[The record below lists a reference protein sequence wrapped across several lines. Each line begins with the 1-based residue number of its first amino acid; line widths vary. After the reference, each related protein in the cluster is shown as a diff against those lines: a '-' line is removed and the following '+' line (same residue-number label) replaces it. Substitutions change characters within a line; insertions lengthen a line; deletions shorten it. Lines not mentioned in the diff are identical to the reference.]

1 MTVRWTWI
9 ILLLTGLCEAAAA
22 GDMPQ
27 DQKQFIEVVERF
39 HGAKADSDMAK
50 NATRLQRAKAICA
63 AIRTPVV
70 QNWTGTVFKVSTN
83 REGKGVLELTLS
95 THMRITT
102 WNDSIADVGDRT
114 LIDPKS
120 PLFDQTVLLKKN
132 QEVLFSGSF
141 IPDPTDC
148 FREIS
153 MTLSESMDEPEF
165 LFRFSDIAPVPY
177 QIAPYQGTSITE
189 HFEQCTWPAL
199 ICESNSPSVAPLNSV
214 PIGARLKQMWR

>member
-1 MTVRWTWI
+1 MTVRLTWI

-27 DQKQFIEVVERF
+27 DQKQFIEIVERF
-39 HGAKADSDMAK
+39 HGAYTQAANDIAK
-50 NATRLQRAKAICA
+50 DATRLQRAKAICA

-70 QNWTGTVFKVSTN
+70 QNWKGMVFKVSSN

-95 THMRITT
+95 THMRVTT
-102 WNDSIADVGDRT
+102 WNDSIADVGDHT

-120 PLFDQTVLLKKN
+120 LLFDQTVLLKKN
-132 QEVLFSGSF
+132 QQVLFSGSF
-141 IPDPTDC
+141 IADPMDC

-177 QIAPYQGTSITE
+177 QIAPYHGT
-189 HFEQCTWPAL
+189 FPR
-199 ICESNSPSVAPLNSV
+199 
-214 PIGARLKQMWR
+214 GD